1 MIQRCFRDKKIKK
14 KIIQHTKIHDFEH
27 NAFVFIEP

>member
-1 MIQRCFRDKKIKK
+1 MIQRCFRDKKIK